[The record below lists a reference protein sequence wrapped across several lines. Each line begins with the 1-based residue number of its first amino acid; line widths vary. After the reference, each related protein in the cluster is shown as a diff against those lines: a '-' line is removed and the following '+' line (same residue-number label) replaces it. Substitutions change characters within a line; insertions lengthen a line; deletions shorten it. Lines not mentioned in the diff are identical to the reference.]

1 MGSKHPRA
9 DCPPCYWIPGLSH
22 SASFTRVLRT
32 ELGSP
37 WPSAGTIPTEP
48 SPQPHRQCLIGFF
61 VSLFNGLSS
70 IHFWILILGWS
81 TVGKDFLQFSSG
93 LSLLFAFS
101 LHVVSFVDCCP
112 YLLSN
117 WGPIYKVFTY
127 ASILE
132 CFPCFLL
139 QQSQEVFDPLG
150 VHYCAGWERRNWF
163 HSQPIQFS
171 QHPNRLSSL

>member
-9 DCPPCYWIPGLSH
+9 DCPPATGFQAWAIPLALHEFWGQS
-22 SASFTRVLRT
+22 
-32 ELGSP
+32 LGP
-37 WPSAGTIPTEP
+37 HGHAAGTVPTEP

-117 WGPIYKVFTY
+117 WSPIYKVFTY
-127 ASILE
+127 TSILE

-139 QQSQEVFDPLG
+139 QQSQKVFDPLG

-163 HSQPIQFS
+163 HSQHIQSS